1 MKKIIRLFVL
11 AFALT
16 FATLT
21 FASCQDNK
29 QEKVAEQ
36 AIKLLLVEQDPVV
49 EANFTV
55 GGLVSYKGVSYQVTW
70 SSNNECLTIGDRV
83 SNKDET
89 GTEVAAHYVV
99 TATRPETGNVDV
111 TLTATINAGEGDVAS
126 KDFTYT
132 LYAVDVFDIAASYTF
147 SKANKVAKEAFDLD
161 SEWTYAGKKAT
172 ITWTANNEA
181 VTIADGKAS
190 FDVKEEISVV
200 FTATF
205 TYNGTSADFPYTVTL
220 APSENGPVVITSIAD
235 GQSYYMGVNQENLGK
250 YLYFAGTTANKD
262 YYMSTTETV
271 TESTKVTVNAVE
283 GGYVLSF
290 VNAEGATKYLDIVG
304 GSYVNLYIVDTKP
317 TTPLVWNADFNT
329 FTKDID
335 GTNYYM
341 GTYNTFNTLS
351 ASKFDYIST
360 SFPIHFYDLPLG
372 PVAEF
377 TAGTSYKWALNQE
390 SLGKTLYFAGTTA
403 NKDYYMSTTEN
414 ASEAVDVTPVQVEG
428 GYHLKFV
435 NPEGATKYL
444 DITASGTYVNL
455 YIVDTPTG
463 VFVWNAEHSTFTKDM
478 DGTHYYI
485 GTYNTYNTLSASK
498 LSYISTSYPCHLY
511 ASGGS
516 LPKAEEPTPEV
527 TPEKTPEGNVST
539 TGGLVIADYAS
550 ANAWENSKPYSSVK
564 YDNDTTLSVAGTA
577 VGEYALNTGK
587 FYTKNSSWRI
597 YQSESATLTVTS
609 NKTIASIIIEYDNG
623 NNGTLLVNNAAVASG
638 ATITVNAKTLT
649 INVGQTT
656 ATEKSNGNA
665 QITKIT
671 IVYAE

>member
-49 EANFTV
+49 ESNFTV

-83 SNKDET
+83 SNKDEN
-89 GTEVAAHYVV
+89 GAEIAAHYVV

-341 GTYNTFNTLS
+341 GTYNTYNTLS

-516 LPKAEEPTPEV
+516 LPEAEEPTPEV

-539 TGGLVIADYAS
+539 TGGLVIADYAT
-550 ANAWENSKPYSSVK
+550 ANAWTNSTLYDSIK
-564 YDNDTTLSVAGTA
+564 YDENTTITCSATTPSSYGQ
-577 VGEYALNTGK
+577 NTGK
-587 FYTKNSSWRI
+587 YYESDVSWRI
-597 YQSESATLTVTS
+597 YQADTS
-609 NKTIASIIIEYDNG
+609 TITITSTKTIASIVIEYISNKTGILTVETG
-623 NNGTLLVNNAAVASG
+623 NVETGVST
-638 ATITVNAKTLT
+638 TVNAKTFSFG
-649 INVGQTT
+649 VGNTDSAVT
-656 ATEKSNGNA
+656 NG
-665 QITKIT
+665 QVRITKIT

>member
-271 TESTKVTVNAVE
+271 TESSLKET
-283 GGYVLSF
+283 S
-290 VNAEGATKYLDIVG
+290 
-304 GSYVNLYIVDTKP
+304 P
-317 TTPLVWNADFNT
+317 
-329 FTKDID
+329 
-335 GTNYYM
+335 
-341 GTYNTFNTLS
+341 
-351 ASKFDYIST
+351 IS
-360 SFPIHFYDLPLG
+360 
-372 PVAEF
+372 
-377 TAGTSYKWALNQE
+377 
-390 SLGKTLYFAGTTA
+390 
-403 NKDYYMSTTEN
+403 
-414 ASEAVDVTPVQVEG
+414 
-428 GYHLKFV
+428 
-435 NPEGATKYL
+435 
-444 DITASGTYVNL
+444 
-455 YIVDTPTG
+455 
-463 VFVWNAEHSTFTKDM
+463 
-478 DGTHYYI
+478 
-485 GTYNTYNTLSASK
+485 
-498 LSYISTSYPCHLY
+498 
-511 ASGGS
+511 
-516 LPKAEEPTPEV
+516 
-527 TPEKTPEGNVST
+527 VS
-539 TGGLVIADYAS
+539 
-550 ANAWENSKPYSSVK
+550 SS
-564 YDNDTTLSVAGTA
+564 
-577 VGEYALNTGK
+577 
-587 FYTKNSSWRI
+587 
-597 YQSESATLTVTS
+597 SESYCDQATLNILATS
-609 NKTIASIIIEYDNG
+609 AAAAGISIPI
-623 NNGTLLVNNAAVASG
+623 
-638 ATITVNAKTLT
+638 
-649 INVGQTT
+649 
-656 ATEKSNGNA
+656 
-665 QITKIT
+665 
-671 IVYAE
+671 